1 MPTIALKSDGQEAVN
16 QFHAYFEDVFRRI
29 PRSERARFAA
39 KKLGYSFAA
48 MNRYLSDAAEPP
60 MVLTRL
66 LWHESIYAECEIES
80 YKHWVLMNNEQLRML
95 QAEEIKRLRSKI
107 TALEA
112 DIDEL
117 KQHVSRGAPRR
128 LIAANASSY
137 SAF

>member
-1 MPTIALKSDGQEAVN
+1 MPTIALKSDGQGAVN

-29 PRSERARFAA
+29 PRADRPRYAA
-39 KKLGYSFAA
+39 KKLGYSIAA
-48 MNRYLSDAAEPP
+48 MNRFLSDTAEPP
-60 MVLTRL
+60 IVLTRL
-66 LWHESIYAECEIES
+66 LWHESIYAERQIDE
-80 YKHWVLMNNEQLRML
+80 YRHWLLMNNEQLRSM

-117 KQHVSRGAPRR
+117 KLHVSSGAPRR